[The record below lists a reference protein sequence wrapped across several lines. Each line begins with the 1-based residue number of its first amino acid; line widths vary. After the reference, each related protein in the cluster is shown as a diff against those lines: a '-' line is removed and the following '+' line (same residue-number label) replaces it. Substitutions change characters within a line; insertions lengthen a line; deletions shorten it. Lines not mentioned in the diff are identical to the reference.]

1 MLGDIREHS
10 GLEARST
17 DVSVQF
23 PATEPYES
31 GLLEAGDGHE
41 VYWESCGNPAGTP
54 ALFLHG
60 GPGSGCSAGQRH
72 FFDPNLYRAVLFD
85 QRGAGRSRPLA
96 RSPDAYLSTNTTAH
110 LIADIEMLR
119 VMLGVDRWTVLGLSW
134 GTTLGL
140 AYAEAHPHRVK
151 ALVLGF
157 VTTTSR
163 REVQWI
169 TEDVGRI
176 FPREWDRFAN
186 AVPDHLRHLSLVDAY
201 AAMLS
206 DADLAVRD
214 QAASEWCA
222 WEDAHVSLTPGHVPN
237 PRFQDPEFRLRFA
250 RLVTHYWRH
259 AAFLK
264 EDQLIRDA
272 PKLNGIPGVL
282 IHGRYDVSGPLV
294 TAWRLS
300 RQWATSRL
308 HILDDAGHGGGD
320 EFMPLVLGA
329 LKEFAAL

>member
-1 MLGDIREHS
+1 
-10 GLEARST
+10 
-17 DVSVQF
+17 VSVQF
-23 PATEPYES
+23 PAIEPYES
-31 GLLEAGDGHE
+31 GLFDVGDGHE
-41 VYWESCGNPAGTP
+41 VYWESCGNPAGGA

-60 GPGSGCSAGQRH
+60 GPGSGCSAGQRR
-72 FFDPNLYRAVLFD
+72 FFDPSLYRAVLFD
-85 QRGAGRSRPLA
+85 QRGSGRSRPLA
-96 RSPDAYLSTNTTAH
+96 SSPDADLSTNTTAH

-140 AYAEAHPHRVK
+140 AYAEAHPQRVR

-169 TEDVGRI
+169 TKDVGRI

-206 DADLAVRD
+206 DGDPAVRD

-259 AAFLK
+259 AAFLE

-282 IHGRYDVSGPLV
+282 IHGRYDVSSPPV

-300 RQWATSRL
+300 RQWTTSRL
-308 HILDDAGHGGGD
+308 HILDDAGHGGGN
-320 EFMPLVLGA
+320 EFTPLVLGA